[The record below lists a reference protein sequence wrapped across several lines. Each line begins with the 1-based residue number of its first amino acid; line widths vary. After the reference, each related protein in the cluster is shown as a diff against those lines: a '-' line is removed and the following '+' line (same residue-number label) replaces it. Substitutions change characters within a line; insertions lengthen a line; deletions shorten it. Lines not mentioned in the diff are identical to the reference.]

1 MDPRELKFLKENYL
15 KPVQDVE
22 LNMKAVLDLIEQVQ
36 KEILTE
42 QTDQR
47 DVTLKL
53 PIIRISE
60 KMWGKE
66 GTKDREVIQQLLSKI
81 VAKGSNLTEKVQY
94 INEFIENP
102 PVTEDI
108 SEILSHIV
116 LLDTLT
122 NILLHFN
129 ASAAGFAFEGF
140 LAALLQ
146 GEQVPAGTAG
156 IQDLIDNDKN
166 PVSLKLL
173 GEKPGDVHG
182 SYRDLVDHF
191 IDPGGLKQE
200 PDSDQFVGQAGGE
213 GKMTY
218 IVGLKTFKEAGSAAA
233 LTGQEAQAIKFYQF
247 DFTAETFL
255 ESLISYEKNYKL
267 LLLPKDLT
275 DNPADNPD
283 ATHDEAYQPVAMGT
297 EEANRWVRGRKGGQ
311 DPGTLYAYEKIMS
324 LYDVEYVRELFN
336 GAELR
341 PVDEK
346 ARKFLFVDPQ
356 GQPIKFEKLPPGDER
371 YKTQGAKTYAGFR
384 NYKESIAMLKAALA
398 KSSNDFW
405 ALIARTS
412 GYQGSAGETQ
422 FIVSSRY
429 YKGKFYDQD
438 GFGYLGQVKIG
449 QQAVKDLAEQ
459 YVEILNKQIFELFSR
474 VEKLTNEINAYF
486 IGGDKSQ
493 GIEAARTAGQIEQR
507 QRTYIRQAEK
517 D

>member
-1 MDPRELKFLKENYL
+1 
-15 KPVQDVE
+15 
-22 LNMKAVLDLIEQVQ
+22 
-36 KEILTE
+36 
-42 QTDQR
+42 
-47 DVTLKL
+47 
-53 PIIRISE
+53 
-60 KMWGKE
+60 
-66 GTKDREVIQQLLSKI
+66 
-81 VAKGSNLTEKVQY
+81 
-94 INEFIENP
+94 
-102 PVTEDI
+102 
-108 SEILSHIV
+108 
-116 LLDTLT
+116 
-122 NILLHFN
+122 
-129 ASAAGFAFEGF
+129 
-140 LAALLQ
+140 
-146 GEQVPAGTAG
+146 
-156 IQDLIDNDKN
+156 
-166 PVSLKLL
+166 
-173 GEKPGDVHG
+173 
-182 SYRDLVDHF
+182 
-191 IDPGGLKQE
+191 
-200 PDSDQFVGQAGGE
+200 
-213 GKMTY
+213 
-218 IVGLKTFKEAGSAAA
+218 
-233 LTGQEAQAIKFYQF
+233 
-247 DFTAETFL
+247 
-255 ESLISYEKNYKL
+255 
-267 LLLPKDLT
+267 
-275 DNPADNPD
+275 
-283 ATHDEAYQPVAMGT
+283 
-297 EEANRWVRGRKGGQ
+297 
-311 DPGTLYAYEKIMS
+311 MS

-412 GYQGSAGETQ
+412 GYEGSAGETQ

-507 QRTYIRQAEK
+507 QRTYIRQSEK